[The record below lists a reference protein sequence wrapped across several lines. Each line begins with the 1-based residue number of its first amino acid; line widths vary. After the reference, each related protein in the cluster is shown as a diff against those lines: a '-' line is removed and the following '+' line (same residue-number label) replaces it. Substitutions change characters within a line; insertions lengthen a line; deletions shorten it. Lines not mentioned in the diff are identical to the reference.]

1 MQNTF
6 QTERTKYYTE
16 KIREISKELPLICG
30 SFLRSIEDYTSVLT
44 RYAYATDLR
53 VFFRYLIN
61 EVSAFSGKPSSSV
74 TQSDLNAL
82 TATDIEMYMEY
93 LSFYSDE
100 NDNQEK
106 SNSVR
111 TKARK
116 ISSLRSFFKY
126 CYKKGFTDTNVMSL
140 IDTPKIREKAILRLE
155 PNEVADLL
163 DNTESGAGLSRHQQM
178 YHQKTS
184 IRDTAI
190 LTLFLGTGI
199 RISEL
204 VGLDLRDINFESRT
218 ILVTRKGGKQA
229 LLAIGEEV
237 TKALTAYSQERSLII
252 PKDGSEQAF
261 FLSMQKSRITVRA
274 VENIVEKYAQITT
287 PQKHITPHKLR
298 STYGTM
304 LYNETGDI
312 YLVADVLG
320 HKDVNTTRKHYA
332 AQTEDHSR
340 IAAEKIRLRDE

>member
-1 MQNTF
+1 MAQNTF
-6 QTERTKYYTE
+6 QTDRTKYYTE
-16 KIREISKELPLICG
+16 KIRNISKELPVICG
-30 SFLRSIEDYTSVLT
+30 SFLRSLEDYTSILT
-44 RYAYATDLR
+44 RYAYATDLK
-53 VFFRYLIN
+53 VFFRYLVN
-61 EVSAFSGKPSSSV
+61 ESGLFPDKDVSSISAK
-74 TQSDLNAL
+74 DLDSL
-82 TATDIEMYMEY
+82 TAADIEQYMEY
-93 LSFYSDE
+93 LSFYSA
-100 NDNQEK
+100 DNK
-106 SNSVR
+106 DLSNSVR

-126 CYKKGFTDTNVMSL
+126 CFKKELVSSNVMAL
-140 IDTPKIREKAILRLE
+140 IDTPKIREKAILRME
-155 PNEVADLL
+155 PNEVADML
-163 DNTESGAGLSRHQQM
+163 DNAESGTGLTKHQRI
-178 YHQKTS
+178 YHDKTS
-184 IRDTAI
+184 VRDMAI

-204 VGLDLRDINFESRT
+204 VGIDLRDINFDNRT
-218 ILVTRKGGKQA
+218 ILITRKGGKQS
-229 LLAIGEEV
+229 LIAIGDEVADALSAYYEE
-237 TKALTAYSQERSLII
+237 RGLII

-340 IAAEKIRLRDE
+340 IAAQKIHLRED